1 MKPVTLIRPSGE
13 VTAKSAPVRKTLL
26 GEMARRLERR
36 LGEVVRVRG
45 MRLIV
50 PGHHPNAASEFG
62 VEGAL
67 PGYEVRPKPATILKA
82 TRRVLR
88 ECPEEIRVDV
98 RSHHDGVSEYALF
111 ESVRE
116 IVKSTGR
123 KTSKRG
129 SRLLVEVY
137 PDVAYVC
144 GPEKAGPGGLPV
156 GTQGSALCLLSGG
169 FDSPVATWMVMRRGL
184 ECKGLHFLVTESELE
199 AARENER
206 VLRRWC
212 PDFDLLVDESHREF
226 LETAEERLTGRLK
239 RYLCVVC
246 KMRMLERAS
255 QWADRL
261 GCDCI
266 VTGDSLGQVA
276 SQTVWNLELEES
288 QVNGTVLRPLIGL
301 NKPEIIQYGRKIGVP
316 ERDPG
321 RCPFVPKRPIVKP
334 RKQEALRA
342 YREVVNG

>member
-1 MKPVTLIRPSGE
+1 MKPVTLVRPSGE

-26 GEMARRLERR
+26 GELARRLERR

-45 MRLIV
+45 PRLIV
-50 PGHHPNAASEFG
+50 PGHHPDAASEFG

-67 PGYEVRPKPATILKA
+67 PGYEVKPKPATILKA

-98 RSHHDGVSEYALF
+98 RSHHDGVSGRALF

-116 IVKSTGR
+116 IVESTGH
-123 KTSKRG
+123 KTGKRG

-144 GPEKAGPGGLPV
+144 GPEKSGPGGLPV
-156 GTQGSALCLLSGG
+156 GTQGRALCLLSGG
-169 FDSPVATWMVMRRGL
+169 FDSPVATWMAMRRGL
-184 ECKGLHFLVTESELE
+184 ECKGLHFLVMESELE

-276 SQTVWNLELEES
+276 SQTVWNLKLEES
-288 QVNGTVLRPLIGL
+288 RVNSLILRPLVGL
-301 NKPEIIQYGRKIGVP
+301 NKPEIVRYGRRIGVP

-321 RCPFVPKRPIVKP
+321 RCPFVPERPIVKP
-334 RKQEALRA
+334 RKREALRA
-342 YREVVNG
+342 YRGVIEG

>member
-1 MKPVTLIRPSGE
+1 MKPITLIRPSGE

-26 GEMARRLERR
+26 GELARRLERR
-36 LGEVVRVRG
+36 LGKVVRVRG
-45 MRLIV
+45 PRLVV
-50 PGHHPNAASEFG
+50 PGHYPDAALEFG

-67 PGYEVRPKPATILKA
+67 PGYEVRPKPNVILKV

-88 ECPEEIRVDV
+88 EYPEEVRIDV
-98 RSHHDGVSEYALF
+98 RSHHDGVSGRALF

-116 IVKSTGR
+116 VVESTGR
-123 KTSKRG
+123 RTSKRG

-137 PDVAYVC
+137 PDAAYVC
-144 GPEKAGPGGLPV
+144 GPEEPGPGGLPV
-156 GTQGSALCLLSGG
+156 GTQGSALCLISGG
-169 FDSPVATWMVMRRGL
+169 LDSPVAAWMAMRRGL

-206 VLRRWC
+206 ILRRWC
-212 PDFDLLVDESHREF
+212 PDFDLLVEESHREF
-226 LETAEERLTGRLK
+226 LETAEERLAGRLK

-246 KMRMLERAS
+246 KMRMLERS
-255 QWADRL
+255 SKWADRL

-276 SQTVWNLELEES
+276 SQTVWNLKLEEF
-288 QVNGTVLRPLIGL
+288 QVDDIVLRPLIGL
-301 NKPEIIQYGRKIGVP
+301 NKPEIVQYGRTIGVP

-321 RCPFVPKRPIVKP
+321 RCPFVPERPIVKP
-334 RKQEALRA
+334 RKKEALRA
-342 YREVVNG
+342 YQEVVK